1 MFMILLPDD
10 NAALLTVRGK
20 IHMALTHHVNDLEQN
35 ADAVQGMMVGI
46 MKYQE
51 AKQGDWVWKIR
62 DGWQTL
68 SGMEVERIP

>member
-1 MFMILLPDD
+1 
-10 NAALLTVRGK
+10 
-20 IHMALTHHVNDLEQN
+20 MALTHHVSDLERN
-35 ADAVQGMMVGI
+35 ADTVQEMMVGI